1 MTAQTTQPPE
11 VAVTFLPGGASAGS
25 SLLHPGQWRFFALL
39 ARDLRVLRRDLFSF
53 LMRSA
58 TQPKDKAPMAWP
70 KFAMLISAPT
80 FSGGMCQA
88 GMITGST

>member
-1 MTAQTTQPPE
+1 MTANS
-11 VAVTFLPGGASAGS
+11 VMVMRA
-25 SLLHPGQWRFFALL
+25 ALT
-39 ARDLRVLRRDLFSF
+39 RP
-53 LMRSA
+53 MRSA
-58 TQPKDKAPMAWP
+58 TQPNDKAPMAWP